1 VEVVHTEGRAGDFN
15 GVEVSG
21 RRAAEEL
28 GWRPR
33 TSFGEGAR
41 RYVAWR
47 TAEAAGHVARPARAR
62 LAHAVRSFGVAAVA
76 VAAGALAAVLTRF
89 DLITDPASLIGTMVM
104 LGVPV
109 VLVAEVD
116 WARDRRRAALV
127 VRVKR
132 RGYAP
137 AAHRFQFRNHPLRT
151 VRVYQPR
158 LQWPMY
164 GVTPTRTQV
173 QPHISL
179 RPPFRIAWSRG
190 MAGLLEFPAVVD
202 RGVAYVGNYW
212 GSVRAVKMGDGVLI
226 WRHDIPHGKMASS
239 PAIFGDE
246 LIVHGMEGHVWA
258 FDRRNGR
265 VLWHRWIGSP
275 IESSPVA
282 WHGVDYFGAWN
293 GAVYALDLR
302 THRLR
307 WVYRSGA
314 KITSSASRVGNTV
327 YIGNYAGRLLAL
339 SARTGRVRFS
349 VAVNGRIYG
358 TPAVAAGRIF
368 VPSSDGNSLTAFSLR
383 GRRLWTIHAGGYVY
397 SSPAVWAGRVYFGSY
412 DGGLYCVSLRNGRVL
427 WKYPSGRAIS
437 GSPVVVAGVVYFSNF
452 YHRIYG
458 LNARTGRNIFR
469 FPDGNYVPVSGNG
482 RLLLMHGFSRLYAVE
497 PRRR

>member
-1 VEVVHTEGRAGDFN
+1 MRRVGTALLSVALLGAAVGCGTQRHAAATSVAHVRTKPPQVRAKLPPKRTGAWVHVTVVDGDRGTRVRGAF
-15 GVEVSG
+15 VRIG
-21 RRAAEEL
+21 RRA
-28 GWRPR
+28 RI
-33 TSFGEGAR
+33 SDR
-41 RYVAWR
+41 R
-47 TAEAAGHVARPARAR
+47 
-62 LAHAVRSFGVAAVA
+62 GVAAIH
-76 VAAGALAAVLTRF
+76 LK
-89 DLITDPASLIGTMVM
+89 
-104 LGVPV
+104 
-109 VLVAEVD
+109 
-116 WARDRRRAALV
+116 RRAALV

-339 SARTGRVRFS
+339 SARTGRLRFS

-368 VPSSDGNSLTAFSLR
+368 VPSSDGNSLTAFSSR